1 MTRLAGTTTAPR
13 DGVDSTPPDPPYPAD
28 PKHLERPARRL
39 VQATMRMLDVPA
51 DRSALRRA
59 LGRDPAH
66 PMAQGAHRVVAP
78 HLAWLEPFE
87 QVGGPV
93 TRRQI
98 DAVERAFYLVAGL
111 IAAQSRGARDGSL
124 AMLSA
129 STPPASASDAS
140 VTVEPAPTG
149 TEPLTGADT
158 AAGGDAASETGTDSK
173 SVVAPP
179 ARRRRRDL
187 GRCLADAVNTEPPP
201 SKDQLYRRL
210 EAQLRLVCRQDLD
223 GIHRHLP
230 RLVRY
235 LRGGGVDLDWIQL
248 TVDLARWGTD
258 ADTVARTWLNSF
270 YRTAR
275 PALAGAG
282 LTDTDSSSASSTTDD
297 DDSESEMP

>member
-1 MTRLAGTTTAPR
+1 MTRLAGTTTVPS
-13 DGVDSTPPDPPYPAD
+13 DGAGPPDPPYPAD
-28 PKHLERPARRL
+28 PTHLERPAWLL
-39 VQATMRMLDVPA
+39 VRATTRMLNVPA

-111 IAAQSRGARDGSL
+111 IAAQSRGAREAFL
-124 AMLSA
+124 ATLAA
-129 STPPASASDAS
+129 STASATASDTS
-140 VTVEPAPTG
+140 MTIEPPPTG

-158 AAGGDAASETGTDSK
+158 AAGGDAASEP
-173 SVVAPP
+173 VVSLP

-187 GRCLADAVNTEPPP
+187 GRCLADAVNTEPAP

-235 LRGGGVDLDWIQL
+235 LRGGGVELDWIQL

-282 LTDTDSSSASSTTDD
+282 LTDTDSGSASSTA
-297 DDSESEMP
+297 DDSESETP

>member
-13 DGVDSTPPDPPYPAD
+13 DGVDPPDPPYPAD
-28 PKHLERPARRL
+28 PKHLERPAWLL
-39 VQATMRMLDVPA
+39 VRATTRMLNVPA

-93 TRRQI
+93 TQRQI

-111 IAAQSRGARDGSL
+111 IAAQSRGAREGSL
-124 AMLSA
+124 AMFAADTVSA
-129 STPPASASDAS
+129 TASET
-140 VTVEPAPTG
+140 VTTVEPPPTG
-149 TEPLTGADT
+149 INPLAFAGTGN
-158 AAGGDAASETGTDSK
+158 GGEDKDGHSEAWAS
-173 SVVAPP
+173 PP

-187 GRCLADAVNTEPPP
+187 GRCLAEAVNTEPAS

-223 GIHRHLP
+223 GLHRHLP

-235 LRGGGVDLDWIQL
+235 LRGGGVDLDWVQL

-258 ADTVARTWLNSF
+258 ADSVARTWLNSF

-282 LTDTDSSSASSTTDD
+282 LTDIDSGSATSSADTP
-297 DDSESEMP
+297 ESETP